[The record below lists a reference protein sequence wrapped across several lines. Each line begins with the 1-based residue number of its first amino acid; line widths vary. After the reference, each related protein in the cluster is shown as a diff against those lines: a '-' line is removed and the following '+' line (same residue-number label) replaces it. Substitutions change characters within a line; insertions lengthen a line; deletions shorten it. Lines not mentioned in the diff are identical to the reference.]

1 MMATPQKTNT
11 EIVSSHGN
19 GVCFCT
25 FFEKKANAAIFENES
40 LQAFCGDLA
49 HCSFSGKEKDSET
62 GYHYFGARYY
72 NSDLSLW
79 LSVDP
84 MSDKY
89 PSLSPYNY
97 CAWNPM
103 KLVDP
108 DGNKPIL
115 HFYGKRSRAAF
126 ERIVNSGLGGQFQA
140 NLTRNSN
147 GSYTFDIVAT
157 QGGGNAGKL
166 SDRQQ
171 AFYGALESCINAKAK
186 DGSELNYNIDVHYG
200 SSGVM
205 VGKYQDN
212 AIDVADMEQFND
224 LSKGGATKQG
234 KLIHEL
240 VEQREKAYFNN
251 NKGDNMGWNNSHK
264 KACLEEGTVNGNKR
278 VVHGDKTLGRGV
290 YQEKFIQN
298 GKEHYV
304 KIINTPIIGVEQ

>member
-84 MSDKY
+84 MADKY

-108 DGNKPIL
+108 
-115 HFYGKRSRAAF
+115 
-126 ERIVNSGLGGQFQA
+126 
-140 NLTRNSN
+140 
-147 GSYTFDIVAT
+147 
-157 QGGGNAGKL
+157 
-166 SDRQQ
+166 
-171 AFYGALESCINAKAK
+171 
-186 DGSELNYNIDVHYG
+186 
-200 SSGVM
+200 
-205 VGKYQDN
+205 
-212 AIDVADMEQFND
+212 
-224 LSKGGATKQG
+224 
-234 KLIHEL
+234 
-240 VEQREKAYFNN
+240 
-251 NKGDNMGWNNSHK
+251 
-264 KACLEEGTVNGNKR
+264 
-278 VVHGDKTLGRGV
+278 
-290 YQEKFIQN
+290 N
-298 GKEHYV
+298 GKEVYITGDAAEQAMKQLSSKRITITRDEETGKLTV
-304 KIINTPIIGVEQ
+304 KINSNRLTMGEKKLVEAINDNNIKVNIYATNDNKYDFHGFSIGNSQKTGQFLGTDVGDCDKDGIIRTASTQQLVNPNVCDRRDNEYGAPTGTSLRHEITESFNAGALSAKKGISVGPNYDYVNGKPMNVKNEVYDHAHLNASFQASDYSNYIQNKMKSINETYRYR